1 MINYDSTSIYNRA
14 VSRLQQDP
22 NWKPIINESV
32 ISALLKSN
40 AETLAE
46 TARYAEYLFKESKWN
61 TAQNESS
68 ILAMANML
76 GYQPKRKIS
85 ATGKIF
91 ISTDPNILLV
101 GKTTSAKEFSNAI
114 KTGNYSLT
122 TYYTNLTIP
131 SSTEI
136 SCSNGVKF
144 VPISSKTLLSNQ
156 SCDSLEIIQGVKKST
171 VVDIDTIRSTCTK
184 SIINSYLYIP
194 FRIVDCEN
202 ASSILSKKFLK
213 LKVNYSDSGTDEYR
227 IVDSLLLSDSMDKDV
242 ELYNDMYDNTLFYAK
257 FNNSP
262 YKGTVLDVSSNS
274 SIKSIQ
280 VDYLESLG
288 NEGNISSLYQNF
300 TFEVSGV
307 KLYGINMDYISGGYD
322 EEDMNSI
329 KENATKYYI
338 SSYSIGT
345 KESYE
350 KTILNTEFKVGTYS
364 IKPKKTIVYGGEYTD
379 DTGNSKPVTYVSILS
394 DGLDDLIYDSDKE
407 ERYKQIEEALNYYLS
422 RLKSPQDTVKFAV
435 PNYIPLA
442 VGVNC
447 TLSTSSTTEG
457 TSAIDSSIQ
466 SYIDSL
472 WGSNSENISFGKT
485 FNTSNLENMIM
496 NKFSTVESISTEV
509 EAIAQLDLLS
519 ASTKLID
526 SKQSKTGNS
535 NSSSTATSCLRTLR
549 IPFSFS
555 SVFRGNKARK
565 GFKDMRVGA
574 SYSMRIDV
582 IYKKPLAI
590 STTNGLYNQ
599 SIFIGNYT
607 KDNTLASSSD
617 DTVAFYA
624 KKDTSAIWGESNT
637 YQGAD
642 YTVLNS
648 ITNLSEDIN
657 QIKYTQ
663 KVYSDTEYDELRTSI
678 KSGSIKSFSG
688 STGAIDDFLVYFS
701 GNYDENSLNIGDGS
715 YLEIGLDSVY
725 TMLQLFATYADTSLA
740 TQLTTCPL
748 STLKCG
754 TLKDNDTIVSTFKEL
769 LNKYVAIYVSM
780 RPIDDNLKL
789 SSTVEN
795 EDIRC
800 NNQKSILYIDSTDS
814 NTESDIEDISS
825 IKYSRMISVNSEY
838 EED

>member
-22 NWKPIINESV
+22 DWKPIVNESV

-101 GKTTSAKEFSNAI
+101 GKTSSAKDFSNAI
-114 KTGNYSLT
+114 KTGNYSFT

-131 SSTEI
+131 STTEI
-136 SCSNGVKF
+136 SCSNGIKF
-144 VPISSKTLLSNQ
+144 VPITSKTLLSNLA
-156 SCDSLEIIQGVKKST
+156 CDSLEIIQGIKKST

-184 SIINSYLYIP
+184 STINSYLYVP
-194 FRIVDCEN
+194 FRINNCEN

-213 LKVNYSDSGTDEYR
+213 LKVNYTDGKVDEYR

-274 SIKSIQ
+274 SIKSMQ

-288 NEGNISSLYQNF
+288 NEGNVSNLYQNF

-322 EEDMNSI
+322 EEDLNSI

-350 KTILNTEFKVGTYS
+350 KTILNTEFKVGTYN
-364 IKPKKTIVYGGEYTD
+364 IKPKKTIVYGGEFTD
-379 DTGNSKPVTYVSILS
+379 DTGNSKPVTYVSFLS
-394 DGLDDLIYDSDKE
+394 DGLDDLTYDSDKE
-407 ERYKQIEEALNYYLS
+407 ERYTQIEEALNYYLS

-442 VGVNC
+442 IGVNC

-466 SYIDSL
+466 TYIDSL

-496 NKFSTVESISTEV
+496 NKFSTIESISTEV

-519 ASTKLID
+519 SETKLID
-526 SKQSKTGNS
+526 SHKSKVG
-535 NSSSTATSCLRTLR
+535 SSTDSASLRTLR

-555 SVFRGNKARK
+555 SVFRGNKVRK

-582 IYKKPLAI
+582 IYKKPTAI

-607 KDNTLASSSD
+607 LDNTLMSSSD

-624 KKDTSAIWGESNT
+624 KKDTSGIWGTDNN

-648 ITNLSEDIN
+648 ITNLSTDIN

-663 KVYSDTEYDELRTSI
+663 KVYSDTEYDDLRTSI
-678 KSGSIKSFSG
+678 KTGSIKSFSG
-688 STGAIDDFLVYFS
+688 STGALDDFLVYFS

-725 TMLQLFATYADTSLA
+725 TMLQLFATYADTTLA
-740 TQLTTCPL
+740 TQLEKCPL
-748 STLKCG
+748 ATLKCG
-754 TLKDNDTIVSTFKEL
+754 TLKDNDTIVSTFKEI
-769 LNKYVAIYVSM
+769 LNKYVTIYVSM

-800 NNQKSILYIDSTDS
+800 NNQKSILYIDSADS
-814 NTESDIEDISS
+814 NNESDVEDISS
-825 IKYSRMISVNSEY
+825 IKYSRMISVNCEY